1 MQSARLQSA
10 SMRIFKPI
18 SSSSFVNWTYDMPI
32 PTPFH
37 SRTSP
42 LCESHEWRGWS
53 GYLAAASYEPSHE
66 YEYYAI
72 RNSAALIDVSPLFKY
87 EIRGPDAER
96 LVNRIMT
103 RDVTKCAVGQVMYS
117 PWCDDDGKVIDD
129 GTISRLAPD
138 AFRVTAADASL
149 VWFQDCGYGMQA
161 EVVDVSSD
169 LAALA
174 LQGPNARKILKEVL
188 SGVDPDVLRYYRS
201 GQGRIAGLP
210 VTVSRTGY
218 TGDLG
223 YELWAAAQDAV
234 PLWDCLMEAGVGYG
248 IAPAGMA
255 ALDIARIEAGLLL
268 IEIDYISSRKA
279 LIESQKSSP
288 FEIGLGWAVDL
299 DKPEFV
305 GRRALLAEKQQ
316 GTAKWQW
323 VGVEVVWESL
333 EALFAS
339 EDLAP
344 QVAGRASRSPV
355 PVYQGG
361 RQIGQITSHTFS
373 PILKKYIG
381 LGTIEKPAIPGG
393 RVQMEFTI
401 EYVRQQAAA
410 HIVKTPFFNPS
421 RKRA

>member
-1 MQSARLQSA
+1 M
-10 SMRIFKPI
+10 
-18 SSSSFVNWTYDMPI
+18 
-32 PTPFH
+32 
-37 SRTSP
+37 
-42 LCESHEWRGWS
+42 
-53 GYLAAASYEPSHE
+53 YEPTHE

-72 RNSAALIDVSPLFKY
+72 RNSAAMIDVSPLFKY

-103 RDVTKCAVGQVMYS
+103 RDVAKCAVGQVMYS

-138 AFRVTAADASL
+138 AFRVTAADPSL
-149 VWFQDCGYGMQA
+149 VWFRDCGYGMQA
-161 EVVDVSSD
+161 EVVDVSNE

-174 LQGPNARKILKEVL
+174 LQGPNARKILREVVTGIDL
-188 SGVDPDVLRYYRS
+188 DALRYYHF
-201 GQGRIAGLP
+201 GQGSAAGLP

-223 YELWAAAQDAV
+223 YELWVAAQNAG
-234 PLWDCLMEAGVGYG
+234 PLWDCLAEAGRGYG
-248 IAPAGMA
+248 IAPAGMV

-299 DKPEFV
+299 DKPGFV
-305 GRRALLAEKQQ
+305 GRQALRTEKRQ
-316 GTAKWQW
+316 GTSKWQW
-323 VGVEVVWESL
+323 VGFEVIWESL
-333 EALFAS
+333 EGLYAA

-355 PVYQGG
+355 PVYQDG
-361 RQIGQITSHTFS
+361 RQIGQVTSHTFS

-381 LGTIEKPAIPGG
+381 LGTLQKPYAVPGSHAKADQVG
-393 RVQMEFTI
+393 MEFTI
-401 EYVRQQAAA
+401 EYVRRQAQA
-410 HIVKTPFFNPS
+410 HIVKTPFFNPA

>member
-1 MQSARLQSA
+1 
-10 SMRIFKPI
+10 
-18 SSSSFVNWTYDMPI
+18 MPI

-42 LCESHEWRGWS
+42 LCVSHEWRGWS
-53 GYLAAASYEPSHE
+53 GYLAAAMYEPTHE

-72 RNSAALIDVSPLFKY
+72 RNSAAMIDVSPLFKY

-103 RDVTKCAVGQVMYS
+103 RDVAKCAVGQVMYS

-129 GTISRLAPD
+129 GTISRLAQD
-138 AFRVTAADASL
+138 AFRVTAADPSL
-149 VWFQDCGYGMQA
+149 VWFQDCGYGIQA
-161 EVVDVSSD
+161 EVVDVSNA

-174 LQGPNARKILKEVL
+174 LQGLNARKILKEIVTGIDL
-188 SGVDPDVLRYYRS
+188 EALRYYHF
-201 GQGRIAGLP
+201 GQGKAAGLP
-210 VTVSRTGY
+210 VTISRTGY

-223 YELWAAAQDAV
+223 YELWVAPQDAG
-234 PLWDCLMEAGVGYG
+234 PLWDRLMEAGRGYG
-248 IAPAGMA
+248 IAPAGMV
-255 ALDIARIEAGLLL
+255 ALDIARVEAGLLL

-288 FEIGLGWAVDL
+288 FEIGLGWTVDL
-299 DKPEFV
+299 DKQEFV
-305 GRRALLAEKQQ
+305 GRQALLAEKRQ
-316 GTAKWQW
+316 GTSIWQW
-323 VGVEVVWESL
+323 VGFEVIWESL
-333 EALFAS
+333 EGLYAS

-355 PVYQGG
+355 PVYQDG
-361 RQIGQITSHTFS
+361 RQVGQVTSHTFS

-381 LGTIEKPAIPGG
+381 LGTVQKPYAIPGDL
-393 RVQMEFTI
+393 VKMEFTI
-401 EYVRQQAAA
+401 EYARRQAQAR
-410 HIVKTPFFNPS
+410 IVKTPFFNPA

>member
-1 MQSARLQSA
+1 
-10 SMRIFKPI
+10 
-18 SSSSFVNWTYDMPI
+18 MPI

-37 SRTSP
+37 SRTAP

-53 GYLAAASYEPSHE
+53 GYLAAAMYEPAHE

-72 RNSAALIDVSPLFKY
+72 RNSAAMIDVSPLFKY
-87 EIRGPDAER
+87 EIRGPDAEK

-103 RDVTKCAVGQVMYS
+103 RDVAKCVVGQVMYS

-138 AFRVTAADASL
+138 AFRVTAADPSL

-161 EVVDVSSD
+161 EVVDVSNE

-174 LQGPNARKILKEVL
+174 LQGPNARKILKEVVTGIDL
-188 SGVDPDVLRYYRS
+188 DAMRYYHFD
-201 GQGRIAGLP
+201 QGSAAGLP

-223 YELWAAAQDAV
+223 YELWVAAQNAGS
-234 PLWDCLMEAGVGYG
+234 LWDCLAEAGRGYG
-248 IAPAGMA
+248 IAPAGMV

-299 DKPEFV
+299 DKQEFV
-305 GRRALLAEKQQ
+305 GRQALLAEKRQ
-316 GTAKWQW
+316 GTSKWQW
-323 VGVEVVWESL
+323 VGFEVIWESL
-333 EALFAS
+333 EGLYAS

-355 PVYQGG
+355 PVYQDG
-361 RQIGQITSHTFS
+361 RQIGQVTSHTFS

-381 LGTIEKPAIPGG
+381 LGTVQKPYAVPGSQAKADQVG
-393 RVQMEFTI
+393 MEFTV
-401 EYVRQQAAA
+401 EYVRRQAQA
-410 HIVKTPFFNPS
+410 HIVKTPFFSPA